1 MFKVRNSQR
10 QPDFYAPLIQ
20 GNGGFKTDLIST
32 PEIFECRPKEL
43 TKLNATGRTTI
54 RGNLTYLPTRPAI
67 YGKYRKENSGN
78 LTQKPV
84 AVVRN
89 SFLPSR
95 KAVNL
100 PNNNIN
106 RTSEEDRK
114 ALRLEDIERNGSLV
128 QVADKTLNKVFEKFD
143 LFTISDKIIDLQ
155 RKGRMNKK
163 EVRASALLKLVK
175 EVKGALRSAS
185 IEEVRES
192 LSKIKREKADLIPDL
207 SDLGSDPDEVAQ
219 NPALILAL
227 MNEVF
232 DEPDTNEFTMLLIAE
247 MLRDGAININPETG
261 MINNVLNIRVLSQ
274 LDLQD
279 IEDGIDSIRD
289 VDTRLILATLLN
301 YADKKEKEVDEDTD
315 LESLISSDEESDL
328 ETLISSDEDEKYPDV
343 DLPKTM
349 PFGGPE
355 IPKDLFLKGLRK
367 PPQPPRELGFLPQP
381 INPPSIPDI
390 SVPSLPV
397 DDEIYDVIEYGSNEK
412 TKKKVQNYVMKMRD
426 DIAKMLSRLPR
437 QIDPSF
443 EDKIKMNK
451 KRMLDIGKDILSVEG
466 FESQEMKDYVQNLI
480 NQLNEEKQRLTNLV
494 YSIEPPKPPVVE
506 QMLDDE
512 PLIEEIQEEVKEENN
527 PFADEET
534 LTQVLNNENRVA
546 QLKKLAGKFNKYV
559 ASLPKF
565 KVNTKQINNVS
576 RATRDNLK
584 QLILSKYRQ
593 FTASQSQPRRRMLA
607 FDKDLEEKLRQCAL
621 QNTRNVPQKV
631 IINKYKIPQ
640 LNDRNIVGVVADIC
654 KKAGL
659 GDESTQRTFNCASR
673 ALITRLLNDGIINS
687 SKAKELRKRL
697 IRIQKKGTTKDK
709 IDNYKRVFQ
718 ELASKGDIEKG
729 GPSVRPQPRA
739 EPQPG
744 EPSRPMTISDL
755 PEAKTIEQIQRMR

>member
-10 QPDFYAPLIQ
+10 QPDFYAPLTQ

-54 RGNLTYLPTRPAI
+54 KSNLTYLPTRPAI

-78 LTQKPV
+78 LIKKPV
-84 AVVRN
+84 SVIRN

-114 ALRLEDIERNGSLV
+114 ALRLEDIERNGNLV
-128 QVADKTLNKVFEKFD
+128 QVSDKTLNKVFDKFD

-155 RKGRMNKK
+155 RKGKMNKK

-185 IEEVRES
+185 IEEVRNS
-192 LSKIKREKADLIPDL
+192 LKKIKREKADLIPDL

-301 YADKKEKEVDEDTD
+301 YADKKEEEVDEESD
-315 LESLISSDEESDL
+315 LESLISSDE
-328 ETLISSDEDEKYPDV
+328 DEEKYPDV

-349 PFGGPE
+349 PITPAE
-355 IPKDLFLKGLRK
+355 
-367 PPQPPRELGFLPQP
+367 LPQ
-381 INPPSIPDI
+381 DI
-390 SVPSLPV
+390 LEEEFPTPKKPAELPQ
-397 DDEIYDVIEYGSNEK
+397 DILEEEFPIYDVVEYGSNKKIKKQLENYINK
-412 TKKKVQNYVMKMRD
+412 TKSEIMR
-426 DIAKMLSRLPR
+426 ILAQLPK
-437 QIDPSF
+437 QIDQPRR
-443 EDKIKMNK
+443 ERLINYRTKMTKIA
-451 KRMLDIGKDILSVEG
+451 KDILSVDS
-466 FESQEMKDYVQNLI
+466 FETRQIKEYVQGLI
-480 NQLNEEKQRLTNLV
+480 NDLNEQKGKLETEMNLLMA
-494 YSIEPPKPPVVE
+494 PKE
-506 QMLDDE
+506 QQMLDDG
-512 PLIEEIQEEVKEENN
+512 PLIEEIEKEVKEENN
-527 PFADEET
+527 PFTDKET
-534 LTQVLNNENRVA
+534 LKDTIENIKGIQNLWVLA
-546 QLKKLAGKFNKYV
+546 QKLNKYLGRGNKYNIKKIQ
-559 ASLPKF
+559 SYR
-565 KVNTKQINNVS
+565 TKDFDDLANKIYNNYLDFNQEQM
-576 RATRDNLK
+576 RPT
-584 QLILSKYRQ
+584 
-593 FTASQSQPRRRMLA
+593 RRMLS
-607 FDKDLEEKLRQCAL
+607 FDKALEEKLRQCAL
-621 QNTRNVPQKV
+621 QNVKNAPERA

-640 LNDRNIVGVVADIC
+640 LNDNNIVNVVEDMCNKADFTND
-654 KKAGL
+654 KKQL
-659 GDESTQRTFNCASR
+659 TMKCAIR
-673 ALITRLLNDGIINS
+673 GFITKLRSENIIDDA
-687 SKAKELRKRL
+687 KAKEMRETVSRVE
-697 IRIQKKGTTKDK
+697 QKKQTGKNK
-709 IDNYKRVFQ
+709 LESFKRVFKQ
-718 ELASKGDIEKG
+718 LASQSKVEKG
-729 GPSVRPQPRA
+729 GPSVRPQRRPEA
-739 EPQPG
+739 QPG